1 MANFI
6 LDAIY
11 GFNYKKTFIWENY
24 RDHNDMYRDSVE
36 TNFWYNNDLLSFV
49 GTGLSTTKSGVFN
62 GGTVEGVYVSSPY
75 RKLYISEVDV
85 SAKLISSLIRKNT
98 ADSKAEIFKNIF
110 SGDDDITLGSGAD
123 VIDAFGGDDTV
134 RGRGGNDVIA
144 AGAGNDVLFGGTGMD
159 KLTGGAGADIFVF
172 DAKASKKNID
182 TITDF
187 SAKSD
192 VISLDHLFFRGSHG
206 GLGTLIE
213 EEFRIGVKAQ
223 DEFDRVIYNNKT
235 GALYYDADGNGRAVA
250 VQFAILNKG
259 LALTSDNF
267 DIM

>member
-24 RDHNDMYRDSVE
+24 RDHNDIYRDSAE
-36 TNFWYNNDLLSFV
+36 TNFWYNGDLLSFV
-49 GTGLSTTKSGVFN
+49 GVGLSTTKSGVFN

-75 RKLYISEVDV
+75 RKIYISEVDV

-98 ADSKAEIFKNIF
+98 PESKAEIFKNIF

-144 AGAGNDVLFGGTGMD
+144 AGAGNDVVYGGTGMD
-159 KLTGGAGADIFVF
+159 KLTGGAGADTFVF
-172 DAKASKKNID
+172 DSKASKKNVD

-187 SAKSD
+187 SVKSD
-192 VISLDHLFFRGSHG
+192 VIALDHLFFRGINGDLGDG
-206 GLGTLIE
+206 GFLI
-213 EEFRIGVKAQ
+213 GSKAQ
-223 DEFDRVIYNNKT
+223 NPYEHVLYNKKT
-235 GALYYDADGNGRAVA
+235 GALSFDSDGNGKAAA
-250 VQFAILNKG
+250 VQFAILDKG
-259 LALTSDNF
+259 LTLTVDNF
-267 DIM
+267 DII